1 MRAGGRLVCL
11 ALGFVVGIAGPA
23 RAFEA
28 RSGAFVA
35 DEACLATARIRD
47 RAGTAL
53 EPGLGYP
60 LLGVNQADA
69 THYRIRLPGVGE
81 RWVPVGCG
89 HRQGREVT
97 GGADAAPRP
106 EYVLAVT
113 WQPAFCERYAGKPE
127 CAAVTADGF
136 AASNLSLHGLWPQP
150 RSREYCGVGA
160 TLRELDRS
168 GAWHRLPPLEL
179 TPATRAA
186 LDRAMPGTR
195 SALDRHEWLRHGTC
209 FGAGQEEYVL
219 AALDLLGQLNAS
231 GVRDLLAE
239 RIGGEISARQLE
251 QAFDAS
257 FGPGAGRRVAMAC
270 ERDGGRRLVVAL
282 QLSLAGA
289 ITPASALGD
298 LLATAPEMG
307 RDCAVGTVDPAGR
320 DR

>member
-1 MRAGGRLVCL
+1 MRLVCL
-11 ALGFVVGIAGPA
+11 VLGFFVAIGASA

-35 DEACLATARIRD
+35 DEACLATARIKD

-53 EPGLGYP
+53 EPGASYP

-69 THYRIRLPGVGE
+69 THYQIRLPGVGE

-89 HRQGREVT
+89 HRQG
-97 GGADAAPRP
+97 GGAANDAEAAPPP

-127 CAAVTADGF
+127 CAAVTPEGF
-136 AASNLSLHGLWPQP
+136 AASNLTLHGLWPQP
-150 RSREYCGVGA
+150 RSREYCGVDEA
-160 TLRELDRS
+160 LRELDRS
-168 GAWHRLPPLEL
+168 GAWRRLPPLEL
-179 TPATRAA
+179 TPATREA
-186 LDRAMPGTR
+186 LDQAMPGTR

-209 FGAGQEEYVL
+209 YGAGQEEYVL
-219 AALDLLGQLNAS
+219 ATLHLLAQLNAS

-239 RIGGEISARQLE
+239 RIGGELSARQLE
-251 QAFDAS
+251 QAFDRS
-257 FGPGAGRRVAMAC
+257 FGPSTGRRVAMAC
-270 ERDGGRRLVVAL
+270 ERDGGRRLVVEL

-289 ITPASALGD
+289 ITPESALGD
-298 LLATAPEMG
+298 LLAAAPEMG
-307 RDCAVGTVDPAGR
+307 RDCAVGTIDPAGR